1 MGRKIR
7 GRGWKTLL
15 FGGSVDGRAIDVRKG
30 EKRQESIPRVA
41 LRTDKLIVCNV
52 RQAVFL
58 TLVVCL
64 LL

>member
-1 MGRKIR
+1 M
-7 GRGWKTLL
+7 
-15 FGGSVDGRAIDVRKG
+15 DGRAIDVRKG

-41 LRTDKLIVCNV
+41 LRTDKPIVCKV

>member
-1 MGRKIR
+1 M
-7 GRGWKTLL
+7 
-15 FGGSVDGRAIDVRKG
+15 DGRAIDVRKR

-41 LRTDKLIVCNV
+41 LRTDKPIVCKV